1 MTNGS
6 ALGGPPPG
14 GGTGGGRRRRRRRP
28 AGTSDQGNRSASQRR
43 GSGRGGRGR
52 GGGDNRRSQGAGRS
66 GQRVVESAPSGTP
79 SLEVGGVL
87 QLTEQGHGYLRS
99 PGSDFSPEPSDP
111 VVPRN
116 LIRELDLESGVEL
129 RGMAVPAEREGGAAC
144 LAEVQTVN
152 SGEIAAWS
160 ARTKFKELVA
170 EDPTER
176 IRLELEPDELSTRV
190 VDLVAPIG
198 KGQRCLIVAPPKA
211 GKTVLLQKIARSI
224 TANHPEIHLIVL
236 LVDERPEEVTDM
248 RRTVEG
254 EVVASSS
261 DELARN
267 HLHVAEVALD
277 RARRLVETGGDVVV
291 LLDSITRLSR
301 AYNTEQRGSGRV
313 LSGGID
319 ARTMEKPRRFFGAAR
334 NAVDGGSLTVIGT
347 ALVDT
352 GSRMDEVIFQEF
364 KGTGNTEI
372 VMDRGLFDR
381 RIFPAIDISASGTR
395 KEEKLFTAIEY
406 EKVTLLRRA
415 LAQLRPAE
423 AMQLLTQKLSAYKTN
438 EEFLLDLNR

>member
-1 MTNGS
+1 MQDDREGS
-6 ALGGPPPG
+6 APGRPP
-14 GGTGGGRRRRRRRP
+14 RRRRRRRGAAP
-28 AGTSDQGNRSASQRR
+28 
-43 GSGRGGRGR
+43 GRGGPPGLAVGTAPPEGHRP
-52 GGGDNRRSQGAGRS
+52 GGGANA
-66 GQRVVESAPSGTP
+66 VVSAATDPAAAP
-79 SLEVGGVL
+79 APIEVGGIL
-87 QLTEQGHGYLRS
+87 QVVPSGQGFLRS
-99 PGSDFSPEPSDP
+99 LKNDYNADP
-111 VVPRN
+111 ADPIVPREI
-116 LIRELDLESGVEL
+116 LQRFQLETGAEIQGVGL
-129 RGMAVPAEREGGAAC
+129 RRGRAATLSEVGAINGAGPAEWAAR
-144 LAEVQTVN
+144 VP
-152 SGEIAAWS
+152 
-160 ARTKFKELVA
+160 FKTLVA

-176 IRLELEPDELSTRV
+176 IRLELDPDELSTRV
-190 VDLVAPIG
+190 VDLIAPIG

-224 TANHPEIHLIVL
+224 TVNHPEIHLIVL

-248 RRTVEG
+248 RRTVRG

-267 HLHVAEVALD
+267 HVQVAEIVLE
-277 RARRLVETGGDVVV
+277 RAKRLVECGRDVVL

-334 NAVDGGSLTVIGT
+334 KATGRGSFTVIGT

-381 RIFPAIDISASGTR
+381 RIFPAIDISQTGTR
-395 KEEKLFTAIEY
+395 KEEKLYTPQEY
-406 EKVTLLRRA
+406 PRVTLLRRA
-415 LAQLRPAE
+415 IAPLKAAE
-423 AMQLLTQKLSAYKTN
+423 AMQLLTERVARYRTN
-438 EEFLLDLNR
+438 AEFLASLIP